1 MSQLVVARCVNH
13 NSRRLSFSTPARM
26 PSRNPAN
33 LRSEAEGILRE
44 LAFVYQAVR
53 SVRESMTADAVAAE

>member
-1 MSQLVVARCVNH
+1 MSQLVEARCVSH
-13 NSRRLSFSTPARM
+13 NPRHLSFSVPARK
-26 PSRNPAN
+26 PSRKPAN

-53 SVRESMTADAVAAE
+53 SVRESMTVDAVVAE